1 MHPDQHVLPEVGY
14 FCGHLDALVPTGNER
29 PAMYRLSKCFWLKV
43 LDRGHVQF
51 VCRFALK
58 NRKHKDGVLHE
69 MSMRDRLFV
78 MDTSVAPKPE
88 ETVQV
93 DTAKLLG
100 DLLFAVRGLSA
111 VCEGLQTRIEALEDE
126 ATMPMIE
133 VEPTRY
139 GRAVICGTIYEI
151 DEDEDNATIK
161 IHPSDGLV
169 GSDCLAYT
177 SETVAG
183 AVAYMLDDLGDN
195 GMDFL
200 LGIALAAEDL
210 VGQDEA

>member
-1 MHPDQHVLPEVGY
+1 
-14 FCGHLDALVPTGNER
+14 
-29 PAMYRLSKCFWLKV
+29 
-43 LDRGHVQF
+43 
-51 VCRFALK
+51 
-58 NRKHKDGVLHE
+58 
-69 MSMRDRLFV
+69 MRDRLFV
-78 MDTSVAPKPE
+78 MSTSVAPKPE

-111 VCEGLQTRIEALEDE
+111 VCESLQARVEALEDE
-126 ATMPMIE
+126 ATTPMIE

-151 DEDEDNATIK
+151 EEDEDGATIK
-161 IHPSDGLV
+161 IHPSDGLA
-169 GSDCLAYT
+169 CLEYT
-177 SETVAG
+177 SQTVAG
-183 AVAYMLDDLGDN
+183 AVANMLDDLGND

-200 LGIALAAEDL
+200 LGISLAAEDL

>member
-1 MHPDQHVLPEVGY
+1 
-14 FCGHLDALVPTGNER
+14 
-29 PAMYRLSKCFWLKV
+29 
-43 LDRGHVQF
+43 
-51 VCRFALK
+51 
-58 NRKHKDGVLHE
+58 LHE

-111 VCEGLQTRIEALEDE
+111 VCECLQTRVEALEDE

-133 VEPTRY
+133 VEPTQY

-151 DEDEDNATIK
+151 NEYSDSATIK
-161 IHPSDGLV
+161 IYPSDGFV

-183 AVAYMLDDLGDN
+183 AVANMLDDLGDN
-195 GMDFL
+195 GIDFL
-200 LGIALAAEDL
+200 LGIAVAAEDL